1 MNRAGQLWLE
11 LPPQSAQ
18 APRRLLVFLHGAGSS
33 AEAFAPIALAWQL
46 KFPGATAAI
55 LEALREGCANRGK
68 DWFDARGVSTDR
80 QPRIEGACTVVAR
93 RLAGV
98 RRILAVTVVARRLE
112 ALQLATGIE
121 GARTVV
127 IGFSQGAT
135 VALELA
141 RSHAPLASIVV
152 SYAGQLARPI
162 APEEKIA
169 PTIHLVHGEFDSL
182 VPAVH
187 AQRAFRGLRAAGA
200 DVTLDIA
207 ADEAHSI
214 GQAMVNL
221 GTTRVLQT
229 LFRGRTRRARNGSA
243 LH

>member
-80 QPRIEGACTVVAR
+80 QPRIEGAC
-93 RLAGV
+93 
-98 RRILAVTVVARRLE
+98 TVVARRLE

-229 LFRGRTRRARNGSA
+229 LFRGRTRRARNGST

>member
-1 MNRAGQLWLE
+1 LNRAGQLWLE

-55 LEALREGCANRGK
+55 LEALREGSAHRGK

-80 QPRIEGACTVVAR
+80 QPRIEDACAAVAR
-93 RLAGV
+93 RF
-98 RRILAVTVVARRLE
+98 E

-127 IGFSQGAT
+127 VGFSQGAT

-141 RSHAPLASIVV
+141 RSHARLASIVV
-152 SYAGQLARPI
+152 SYAGPLARPI
-162 APEEKIA
+162 APAERIA

-187 AQRAFRGLRAAGA
+187 AQRAYRGLSAAGA

-229 LFRGRTRRARNGSA
+229 LFRGRTRRARNGST

>member
-55 LEALREGCANRGK
+55 LEALRDGSAHRGK
-68 DWFDARGVSTDR
+68 DWFDARGVSADR
-80 QPRIEGACTVVAR
+80 QPRIENACA
-93 RLAGV
+93 
-98 RRILAVTVVARRLE
+98 VVARRLE
-112 ALQLATGIE
+112 ALQVATGIE

-135 VALELA
+135 VALALA
-141 RSHAPLASIVV
+141 RSHARLASIVV

-162 APEEKIA
+162 APEERIA

-187 AQRAFRGLRAAGA
+187 AQRAYRGLSAAGA

-229 LFRGRTRRARNGSA
+229 LFRGRTRRMRNGSA

>member
-80 QPRIEGACTVVAR
+80 QPRIEGAC
-93 RLAGV
+93 
-98 RRILAVTVVARRLE
+98 TVVARRLE

>member
-11 LPPQSAQ
+11 LPPQSPR

-55 LEALREGCANRGK
+55 LEALRAGSLDRGR
-68 DWFDARGVSTDR
+68 DWFDSRGVSADR
-80 QPRIEGACTVVAR
+80 QPRIEDACAVVAQ
-93 RLAGV
+93 
-98 RRILAVTVVARRLE
+98 RLE
-112 ALQLATGIE
+112 ALQRTTGID
-121 GARTVV
+121 GSRTIVV
-127 IGFSQGAT
+127 GFSQGAT

-141 RSHAPLASIVV
+141 RSHAALASIVV

-162 APEEKIA
+162 APDERVA
-169 PTIHLVHGEFDSL
+169 PTIHLLHGEFDSL

-187 AQRAFRGLRAAGA
+187 AERAYRGLSAAGA

-229 LFRGRTRRARNGSA
+229 LFRGRVRRARGGA
-243 LH
+243 TLH

>member
-55 LEALREGCANRGK
+55 LEALRDGSAHRGK
-68 DWFDARGVSTDR
+68 DWFDARGVSADR
-80 QPRIEGACTVVAR
+80 QPRIEDACA
-93 RLAGV
+93 
-98 RRILAVTVVARRLE
+98 VVARRLE
-112 ALQLATGIE
+112 ALQVATGIE

-162 APEEKIA
+162 APEERIV

-187 AQRAFRGLRAAGA
+187 AQRAYRGLSAAGA

-214 GQAMVNL
+214 GQSMVNL

-229 LFRGRTRRARNGSA
+229 LFRGRTRRARNGA
-243 LH
+243 TLH